1 MISDNLKASVP
12 SIPFLNPAIE
22 DLKLIASRLKDYR
35 DLFLIFIWR
44 EFSIRYKQSILGVL
58 WAIIQPLSMMLLF
71 TLVFTYVMPVKLT
84 SYPYVLFFYSSLL
97 PWTFFSSSLNY
108 AIPSLTN
115 HYNLITKIYFPREI
129 LPLSG
134 VAVAFIDFLCA
145 SAVYALLLLIFK
157 AHITWNILWFL
168 PLFVL
173 LLLFT
178 TALAFVLSALNVY
191 YRDVKLATNFFIQLL
206 FFASPI
212 FYSIDKLSLRMKLI
226 LFLNPLTFVIENM
239 RRCVIEGRG
248 VIVWQY
254 IIVFTFVIVLL
265 HISYRFFVITERKF
279 ADVI

>member
-1 MISDNLKASVP
+1 MISDNLKASMP
-12 SIPFLNPAIE
+12 SIPFLNPVIE
-22 DLKLIASRLKDYR
+22 DLKLIASRLKDHR